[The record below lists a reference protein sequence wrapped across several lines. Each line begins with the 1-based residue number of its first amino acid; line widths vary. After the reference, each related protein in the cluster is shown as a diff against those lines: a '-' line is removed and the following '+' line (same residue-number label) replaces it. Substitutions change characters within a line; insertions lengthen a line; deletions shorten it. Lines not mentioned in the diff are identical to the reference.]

1 LSTCGE
7 EGEAEEE
14 GVEEEEIVVL
24 EEDEVEE
31 EEEEEEVVVEEEEV
45 VVVEEEEVAE
55 EQEQEEELVV
65 PEFVLTS
72 KTKGIVRMGATANI
86 SMAVLGRITQPR
98 EAVPKAHPVY
108 KLTVQRGMCKI
119 AIASSNSSRIHIK
132 VIWLM

>member
-1 LSTCGE
+1 M
-7 EGEAEEE
+7 
-14 GVEEEEIVVL
+14 
-24 EEDEVEE
+24 
-31 EEEEEEVVVEEEEV
+31 
-45 VVVEEEEVAE
+45 AE

-98 EAVPKAHPVY
+98 DAVPKAHPVY
-108 KLTVQRGMCKI
+108 ELAVQRGMCKT

-132 VIWLM
+132 VIWLV

>member
-1 LSTCGE
+1 MSTCGE

-31 EEEEEEVVVEEEEV
+31 EEEEEVEEEEV
-45 VVVEEEEVAE
+45 VVEEEEEVAE

-98 EAVPKAHPVY
+98 DAVPKAHPVY
-108 KLTVQRGMCKI
+108 ELAVQRGMCKT

-132 VIWLM
+132 VIWLV

>member
-1 LSTCGE
+1 MSTCGE

-14 GVEEEEIVVL
+14 GVEEE
-24 EEDEVEE
+24 
-31 EEEEEEVVVEEEEV
+31 VVVE
-45 VVVEEEEVAE
+45 EEEEVAE